1 MTENI
6 AFFGNDAQHATIRTH
21 SNVSMLERRQVLRDR
36 VQRHVDHLDALVQTL
51 RKLGVGDAAIDGHVA
66 EIFEQYKVQLLRDI
80 DRGELTKE

>member
-6 AFFGNDAQHATIRTH
+6 VVFGNAAQKATPQTH
-21 SNVSMLERRQVLRDR
+21 SHVSMLERRQVLRDR

-66 EIFEQYKVQLLRDI
+66 EIFEQYKTQLLRNI
-80 DRGELTKE
+80 DRI